1 MTDAELMDLFNVNE
15 KIERLFAD
23 YLFIDGLKNFISIEQ
38 EVEEGPRLI
47 IQNLIAGPAE
57 NYETVVGGDLEQM
70 GLNCELLVSVILDRQ
85 DSMPDFKRINEYMA
99 RVRVALMRHKLR
111 SLPVPSEYI
120 LAVEGWTFSGVGHTV
135 NEKDEDVITLQFNYP
150 LFLNA
155 QV

>member
-1 MTDAELMDLFNVNE
+1 MSDAELMDLFNVNE

-47 IQNLIAGPAE
+47 IQNLITGPAD
-57 NYETVVGGDLEQM
+57 NYETIVGGDLEQM

-111 SLPVPSEYI
+111 SLPVPAEYI
-120 LAVEGWTFSGVGHTV
+120 LAVEGWNFSGVGHTV

-150 LFLNA
+150 LFLNT